1 MPLRP
6 ASTSLFAQNRVFRNF
21 WLSRTLSLVGD
32 GVTTTALLLFV
43 GERNGPNGVAF
54 VMLASALP
62 RFFGP
67 VAGALADRFPLRRLI
82 VVSELVQAVLWA
94 VIALWLPPLWPLA
107 LLVLVATWFATVVA
121 TAGRVVI
128 VRAVDDADRP
138 RANAWIGTAFN
149 ARTVAGPVI
158 GGLLVEFAGP
168 RQAFGINVVTFL
180 LGAVLLI
187 GLPVMLAAS
196 ATSKGMPGF
205 LTDIADGLRFARGN
219 PFVRSTS
226 LLLLLGVLFGSLDNV
241 ALVFL
246 AEDDLRT
253 GPGGYGLL
261 SAAFGVAMVAVSLL
275 LTQRPDRLSP
285 TVLML
290 GGWAVT
296 GVGLM
301 LTGAAPWLGLAIA
314 FQGVA
319 GFGNGGAMIGE
330 DTLLQR
336 HVPQEMLG
344 KIGGLL
350 TSAAFLGS
358 VGAYAVGGLLIDLLS
373 ARPVLVIS
381 GAGLVLVT
389 ALSVRG
395 VLTATRETSAEGAG
409 TGDGERRTPEEGP
422 AEEEE
427 GSDRRSP
434 GEKAESSF
442 ERNR

>member
-1 MPLRP
+1 MRP
-6 ASTSLFAQNRVFRNF
+6 ASTSLFAQNRIFRNF

-32 GVTTTALLLFV
+32 GIATTALLLFV

-54 VMLASALP
+54 VMLASAVP

-82 VVSELVQAVLWA
+82 MVSELVQAVLWA
-94 VIALWLPPLWPLA
+94 LIALWLPPLWPLA

-128 VRAVDDADRP
+128 VRAVEDADRP

-158 GGLLVEFAGP
+158 GGLLVGFAGP
-168 RQAFGINVVTFL
+168 RQAFGVNAVTFL
-180 LGAVLLI
+180 LGALLLI
-187 GLPVMLAAS
+187 GLPALLPAS

-205 LTDIADGLRFARGN
+205 LTDVADGLRFARGN

-246 AEDDLRT
+246 AEDDLHT

-275 LTQRPDRLSP
+275 LTQKPDRISP

-296 GVGLM
+296 GLGLL
-301 LTGAAPWLGLAIA
+301 LTGVAPWLGLAIA
-314 FQGVA
+314 FQVVA
-319 GFGNGGAMIGE
+319 GLGNGGAMIGE

-336 HVPQEMLG
+336 HVPHEMLG
-344 KIGGLL
+344 KTGGLL

-373 ARPVLVIS
+373 ARPVLVIA

-395 VLTATRETSAEGAG
+395 VRTATRDNPAEA
-409 TGDGERRTPEEGP
+409 GDGESRSSGQGPEAAP

-427 GSDRRSP
+427 GSDGRSP
-434 GEKAESSF
+434 EEEAESSF
-442 ERNR
+442 EGNR